1 MDPIL
6 SPGVHQPLRRAN
18 PKLMS
23 LLQLFVY
30 DSGDNFRTT
39 DKVYLLSRLV
49 EVYKANPYAKLCRT
63 LCLYHKTRHAPPF
76 PSLIFKA
83 LPISLD
89 MSNN

>member
-30 DSGDNFRTT
+30 DSGDNFRTI

-49 EVYKANPYAKLCRT
+49 EVYKIKEHYVWNVTWNKLS
-63 LCLYHKTRHAPPF
+63 HK
-76 PSLIFKA
+76 
-83 LPISLD
+83 
-89 MSNN
+89 

>member
-6 SPGVHQPLRRAN
+6 SPGVHQPLRRTN
-18 PKLMS
+18 PMLMS

-49 EVYKANPYAKLCRT
+49 EVYKANPVERFAYITKHGTHL
-63 LCLYHKTRHAPPF
+63 
-76 PSLIFKA
+76 PSRV
-83 LPISLD
+83 
-89 MSNN
+89 